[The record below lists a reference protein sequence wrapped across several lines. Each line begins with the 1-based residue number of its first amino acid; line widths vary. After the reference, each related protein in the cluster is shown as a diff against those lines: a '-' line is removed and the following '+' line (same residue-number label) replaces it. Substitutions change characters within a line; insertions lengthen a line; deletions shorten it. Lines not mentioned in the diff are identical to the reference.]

1 MRASHAKKGKYF
13 FFVRVLDAM
22 TYTLARLLRPKHSG
36 GWTLL
41 EVNYKAKIP
50 SFVFFFFFLHS
61 FYTNLNNI
69 KVLEVKNKNDEE
81 KSKNLNVIASCPL
94 QIRRVR
100 LFSSVR

>member
-1 MRASHAKKGKYF
+1 M
-13 FFVRVLDAM
+13 
-22 TYTLARLLRPKHSG
+22 
-36 GWTLL
+36 
-41 EVNYKAKIP
+41 
-50 SFVFFFFFLHS
+50 
-61 FYTNLNNI
+61 